1 MKGITTFVPG
11 DYWVHLDD
19 VGESPLSACC
29 EHEGLKNNVGAMV
42 CRGRGAMNDE
52 GTQYTT
58 DMMKVL
64 VTA

>member
-29 EHEGLKNNVGAMV
+29 EHEGLKNNV
-42 CRGRGAMNDE
+42 
-52 GTQYTT
+52 
-58 DMMKVL
+58 VL
-64 VTA
+64 WYPGGEVQ